1 MKEVKGYNIYLDIT
15 THNGSKVIQCNQ
27 CKAILCNA
35 DENWKTH
42 CIVSES
48 ELVDFMGKVCN
59 MDIAKVENQSIKL
72 YRYYCPSCQTCLETE
87 ELEDC

>member
-1 MKEVKGYNIYLDIT
+1 MTEVKGYNIYLDIV
-15 THNGSKVIQCNQ
+15 THNGSKAIQCNQ
-27 CKAILCNA
+27 CGTILCKA
-35 DENWKTH
+35 EENWKAH
-42 CIVSES
+42 CLVSKS

-72 YRYYCPSCQTCLETE
+72 YRYYCPNCQTCLETE